1 MMKMLEE
8 AIIYATIMHQGKVRK
23 FQSNPYILHPIEV
36 AQILSTMT
44 DDEEVISAGI
54 LHDIVEDTDGTL
66 AEIEKRFGKRVA
78 ELVDSGSENKY
89 PDEDRVTTW
98 KRRKEES
105 LLVLKNSEDIGVQ
118 MLWLADKLANIR
130 SLAGI
135 FSEKEAEL
143 WTMLNQSDPALQCW
157 YYSSVAEIVELQLN
171 KTGAFKEFIKHINF
185 IWPGTFDVKKT
196 RYRKYREVSVDGCRV
211 LGWGA
216 KGTVY
221 RYNDELI
228 VKVFNHNNTYS
239 DVEREV
245 ALSRKAFVL
254 GIPTAIS
261 FGIVSVVKEGI
272 HTDSSD
278 ASKPAG
284 SPDQRSGAEVG
295 NQYGAMYELLDAET
309 ISDHIARNPERVEV
323 FALIMSQLAHTIH
336 DITVTEEEGF
346 PEASGRL
353 LGYVHGGIALEDE
366 PLTEK
371 CMKLIETLPSV
382 GTLVHGDFHTSNVF
396 LYREEPLLIDMDR
409 IATGHPIVEISDLY
423 YFYVVL
429 GNDDP
434 SVVEKFM
441 GFSYETAKKFFDCF
455 LKYYLDTADE
465 NLLREVKEKAAFLCY
480 IRMINK
486 VHKKTNVDELD
497 RKLIRRYIEKIS
509 ELSEKLDTLAF

>member
-1 MMKMLEE
+1 
-8 AIIYATIMHQGKVRK
+8 
-23 FQSNPYILHPIEV
+23 
-36 AQILSTMT
+36 
-44 DDEEVISAGI
+44 
-54 LHDIVEDTDGTL
+54 
-66 AEIEKRFGKRVA
+66 
-78 ELVDSGSENKY
+78 
-89 PDEDRVTTW
+89 
-98 KRRKEES
+98 
-105 LLVLKNSEDIGVQ
+105 
-118 MLWLADKLANIR
+118 
-130 SLAGI
+130 
-135 FSEKEAEL
+135 
-143 WTMLNQSDPALQCW
+143 
-157 YYSSVAEIVELQLN
+157 
-171 KTGAFKEFIKHINF
+171 
-185 IWPGTFDVKKT
+185 
-196 RYRKYREVSVDGCRV
+196 
-211 LGWGA
+211 
-216 KGTVY
+216 
-221 RYNDELI
+221 
-228 VKVFNHNNTYS
+228 
-239 DVEREV
+239 
-245 ALSRKAFVL
+245 
-254 GIPTAIS
+254 
-261 FGIVSVVKEGI
+261 
-272 HTDSSD
+272 
-278 ASKPAG
+278 
-284 SPDQRSGAEVG
+284 
-295 NQYGAMYELLDAET
+295 MYELLDAET

-465 NLLREVKEKAAFLCY
+465 NRLREVKEKAAFLCY